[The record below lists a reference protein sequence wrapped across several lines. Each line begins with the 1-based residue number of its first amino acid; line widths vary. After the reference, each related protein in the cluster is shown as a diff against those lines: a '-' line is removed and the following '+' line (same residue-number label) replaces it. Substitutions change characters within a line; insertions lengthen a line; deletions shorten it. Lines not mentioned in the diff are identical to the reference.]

1 MATVGIVHPG
11 AMGARVGA
19 ALVENG
25 HTVLWASDGR
35 SRETARRAREAGLTD
50 AGSLTELTRAEFVL
64 SICPPDAAL
73 DVARSL
79 AGYGGVYVDA
89 NAIAPQTA
97 AAIADGLDFVD
108 GGIIGPPPER
118 PGTTR
123 LYLSG
128 AAAGA
133 VARLFAGSVLDARV
147 IEGSASALKM
157 VYAAWTKGSAAL
169 LLAIEAAAR
178 DLGVAAHLHA
188 EWALSQPQLEARL
201 ASAERAAAEKG
212 WRWAGEMREIAATF
226 GAAGQPEGFHRAAAE
241 VYER

>member
-1 MATVGIVHPG
+1 MATVGILHPG
-11 AMGARVGA
+11 EMGAAVGA
-19 ALVENG
+19 ALVANG
-25 HTVLWASDGR
+25 HTVLWTSAGR
-35 SRETARRAREAGLTD
+35 SARTAERARAAGLID
-50 AGSLTELTRAEFVL
+50 GDVTRSDFLLA
-64 SICPPDAAL
+64 ICPPDAAR

-79 AGYGGVYVDA
+79 AGYSGIYVDA

-97 AAIADGLDFVD
+97 ATIAATLTFVD

-128 AAAGA
+128 AHAEA
-133 VARLFAGSVLDARV
+133 VAQLFAGSVLEARV

-157 VYAAWTKGSAAL
+157 AYAAWTKGSAAL
-169 LLAIEAAAR
+169 LLAIEATAR
-178 DLGVAAHLHA
+178 ELGVDHDLHA
-188 EWALSQPQLEARL
+188 EWALSQPQLDDRL
-201 ASAERAAAEKG
+201 AAAERAAATKG

-226 GAAGQPEGFHRAAAE
+226 ATAGQPAGFHRAAAE